1 MRGKI
6 FFHALTIW
14 RVRVRNS
21 GSSANL
27 MSCRINRMVPCD
39 LAGPLVLFLMNLD
52 AACRAAL
59 RRDRL
64 PEAHGLAVRGSSNSD
79 PGCWH
84 RLSFRVLA
92 VALVGIAG
100 VLLGFRLLGGDELTA
115 MRSRAEAA
123 AQVGDWTTALELCR
137 KINASGGATSSTHL
151 ARAER
156 AWRLVGPPRPK
167 PRSARRLPLHP
178 RSPTAW
184 LLLLEVLRVEDR
196 LIDAFTLGW
205 KALDHVLPADHP
217 QILRELTL
225 AALTD
230 LPDEYARKTLRR
242 WIDADAGD
250 VDARVALLRRMGADP
265 RADDP
270 QRESRLAQLRELLA
284 AHPGPHRCP
293 RGACNRTGRCRRNG
307 RRRPAT
313 GSLADR
319 SA

>member
-1 MRGKI
+1 MPRRSSPRSSSRSDWTRRSRIKQRRSG
-6 FFHALTIW
+6 LW
-14 RVRVRNS
+14 R
-21 GSSANL
+21 
-27 MSCRINRMVPCD
+27 
-39 LAGPLVLFLMNLD
+39 
-52 AACRAAL
+52 
-59 RRDRL
+59 
-64 PEAHGLAVRGSSNSD
+64 
-79 PGCWH
+79 

-100 VLLGFRLLGGDELTA
+100 VLLGFRLLGGNELTA

-123 AQVGDWTTALELCR
+123 AQVGEWTTALELWR

-151 ARAER
+151 AEGRACLALGR
-156 AWRLVGPPRPK
+156 AAQAEAALRRAVA
-167 PRSARRLPLHP
+167 SAPAE
-178 RSPTAW
+178 PTAW
-184 LLLLEVLRVEDR
+184 LLVLEVLRVEDR

-217 QILRELTL
+217 QILRELSL

-270 QRESRLAQLRELLA
+270 QREARLGQLRELLA
-284 AHPGPHRCP
+284 AHPDHTDAREVLVT
-293 RGACNRTGRCRRNG
+293 A
-307 RRRPAT
+307 
-313 GSLADR
+313 LADAGEVEEGGR
-319 SA
+319 